1 MVTTGRAGRCRFIK
15 TPSGVK
21 IQELRVG
28 SGTPAKQG
36 DRCVADGGKQRGRAI
51 NMSNNMTMLYCAQ

>member
-1 MVTTGRAGRCRFIK
+1 MSGRTGRCRFIK

-28 SGTPAKQG
+28 SGTLAKQG
-36 DRCVADGGKQRGRAI
+36 DRYVVDCGQQG
-51 NMSNNMTMLYCAQ
+51 T